1 MAMERLFKLMA
12 EKKASDL
19 FIAVGS
25 AVHMKVNGTSIP
37 INQQLM
43 DNGMIKSLLSEIVSV
58 ADFESF
64 TVDARAQ
71 QGLRRLRASGASACR
86 RSSSAARSRSSSA
99 TSRATSRRSTRCTCR
114 RS

>member
-43 DNGMIKSLLSEIVSV
+43 DNGMIRSLLTEIISPDDFDLLAATHELNRGFGVSGV
-58 ADFESF
+58 GRFRLSAF
-64 TVDARAQ
+64 Q
-71 QGLRRLRASGASACR
+71 QRGSISVVIFWR
-86 RSSSAARSRSSSA
+86 
-99 TSRATSRRSTRCTCR
+99 
-114 RS
+114 

>member
-25 AVHMKVNGTSIP
+25 AVHMKVNGTAIP

-43 DNGMIKSLLSEIVSV
+43 DNGVRVPLPKPY
-58 ADFESF
+58 
-64 TVDARAQ
+64 
-71 QGLRRLRASGASACR
+71 
-86 RSSSAARSRSSSA
+86 SSDVVHIQHQD
-99 TSRATSRRSTRCTCR
+99 
-114 RS
+114 